1 MKRRPIVAIDG
12 PAGAGKTTVS
22 QRVAQELGYV
32 RLDTG
37 ALYRC
42 VALASARRGI
52 DWSDDAGVTKVAEDL
67 AKRRAIRFQALG
79 DGNQK
84 VMLDTEDV
92 SVQIRDQAMGQG
104 ASRVSAIP
112 GVRSALLD
120 MQRIQGS
127 EGGVVLEGRDIGTVV
142 FPDAEAK
149 FFLTASPVVRA
160 ERRYQE
166 LVDRGQTAELEDII
180 REVKERDTRDSQRPV
195 APLKQADDAEL
206 VDSSNLDIEEV
217 VIRIVER
224 VRAIEVELGV

>member
-1 MKRRPIVAIDG
+1 MKRRPIVAMADD
-12 PAGAGKTTVS
+12 PGAGKTTVS

-52 DWSDDAGVTKVAEDL
+52 DWSDDSGVTKVAEDL

-84 VMLDTEDV
+84 VLVDAEDV

-120 MQRIQGS
+120 MQRVQGS

-166 LVDRGQTAELEDII
+166 LVDRGQSPELEDII

-217 VIRIVER
+217 VTHIVER
-224 VRAIEVELGV
+224 VRAIEAELGV

>member
-52 DWSDDAGVTKVAEDL
+52 DWSDDSGVTKVAEDL

-84 VMLDTEDV
+84 VLVDAEDV

-120 MQRIQGS
+120 MQRVQGS

-166 LVDRGQTAELEDII
+166 LVDRGQSPELEDII

-217 VIRIVER
+217 VTHIVER
-224 VRAIEVELGV
+224 VRAIEAELGV

>member
-22 QRVAQELGYV
+22 QRVASDLGYV

-42 VALASARRGI
+42 VALASARRGV
-52 DWSDDAGVTKVAEDL
+52 DWADDQGVTKVAEDL
-67 AKRRAIRFQALG
+67 ARRRAIRFQPLA
-79 DGNQK
+79 DGNQR
-84 VMLDTEDV
+84 VLLDAEDV

-112 GVRSALLD
+112 GVRTALLD
-120 MQRIQGS
+120 MQRTQAS

-149 FFLTASPVVRA
+149 FFLTASRVVRA

-166 LVDRGQTAELEDII
+166 LVDRGQSAELDDII

-195 APLKQADDAEL
+195 APLKQAEDAEL
-206 VDSSNLDIEEV
+206 VDSSNLDIDEV
-217 VIRIVER
+217 VMRIVSR
-224 VRAIEVELGV
+224 VREIEAELGV